1 MSKQL
6 DKAKAKIEKAKSMN
20 ALQAGKKAKLA
31 EQVIDD
37 VMVWAY
43 DLELR
48 VSNIEAQ
55 LNGDDYGD

>member
-6 DKAKAKIEKAKSMN
+6 DKAKAKIEQAKSMG

-48 VSNIEAQ
+48 VSNIETQ
-55 LNGDDYGD
+55 LNGGDYGD

>member
-1 MSKQL
+1 MHQLL
-6 DKAKAKIEKAKSMN
+6 DKAKAKIEKAKSMG

-31 EQVIDD
+31 EEVIDD

-43 DLELR
+43 DFEMR

-55 LNGDDYGD
+55 LNGGDYGD

>member
-6 DKAKAKIEKAKSMN
+6 DKAKAKIEQAKSMN
-20 ALQAGKKAKLA
+20 ALQTGKKAKLA

-48 VSNIEAQ
+48 VSNIETQ
-55 LNGDDYGD
+55 LNGGDYGD